1 MAYFT
6 SESVVSAAAQVLSES
21 RLAANS
27 ANASIRLSTEST
39 TERLAPVPEEP
50 APKPAVIFD
59 IFLSHSSLDQL
70 QVLGIYKLLRRR
82 HYSVYLDQ
90 ICDPQLNRANVT
102 RATARVLRYRM
113 AQCKSLFVATSNN
126 TTSSKWVPWELGFTD
141 GWNAKA
147 AVLPILPAGT
157 YSFGGQEY
165 FELYPDVRD
174 AGSSYSYPH
183 DLDIFDQG
191 KFIASWGNWLPRART
206 F

>member
-6 SESVVSAAAQVLSES
+6 AESVIDTAVQVLSES
-21 RLAANS
+21 RLAATS
-27 ANASIRLSTEST
+27 TTASIRLLAEST
-39 TERLAPVPEEP
+39 TERLEPVPEEP
-50 APKPAVIFD
+50 APKPVVIFD

-82 HYSVYLDQ
+82 GYSLYLDQ
-90 ICDPQLNRANVT
+90 VCDPQLNRANVT

-126 TTSSKWVPWELGFTD
+126 TTNSKWVPWELGFTD
-141 GWNAKA
+141 GWNGKTAI
-147 AVLPILPAGT
+147 LPILPSGT
-157 YSFGGQEY
+157 YSFSGQEY
-165 FELYPDVRD
+165 FELYPQVRD
-174 AGSSYSYPH
+174 AGSSYAYPH

-191 KFIASWGNWLPRART
+191 RFIASWGSWLSRVRT

>member
-1 MAYFT
+1 
-6 SESVVSAAAQVLSES
+6 VISAAAQVLSES
-21 RLAANS
+21 RLSANS
-27 ANASIRLSTEST
+27 ANASIRLSTESK
-39 TERLAPVPEEP
+39 TEQLAPVPGEP
-50 APKPAVIFD
+50 TVKPAVIFD

-82 HYSVYLDQ
+82 RYSVYLDQ
-90 ICDPQLNRANVT
+90 ILDPHLNRANVT

-147 AVLPILPAGT
+147 AILPILPAGT
-157 YSFGGQEY
+157 YSFLGHEY
-165 FELYPDVRD
+165 FELYPEVRD

-191 KFIASWGNWLPRART
+191 KFIASWGNWLPRARA

>member
-6 SESVVSAAAQVLSES
+6 LESIVDTAAQVLAES
-21 RLAANS
+21 RLFANS
-27 ANASIRLSTEST
+27 ANARIRLSVEST

-50 APKPAVIFD
+50 AAKPAVIFD

-70 QVLGIYKLLRRR
+70 QVLGIYILLRRR
-82 HYSVYLDQ
+82 GYSVYLDQ

-113 AQCKSLFVATSNN
+113 AQCKSLFVATSSN

-141 GWNAKA
+141 GWSAKA
-147 AVLPILPAGT
+147 AILPILPTGA
-157 YSFGGQEY
+157 YSFGGHEY
-165 FELYPDVRD
+165 FELYPEVKD
-174 AGSSYSYPH
+174 AGSGYSHPH
-183 DLDIFDQG
+183 DLDIFDG
-191 KFIASWGNWLPRART
+191 TKFIASWGNWLTRART